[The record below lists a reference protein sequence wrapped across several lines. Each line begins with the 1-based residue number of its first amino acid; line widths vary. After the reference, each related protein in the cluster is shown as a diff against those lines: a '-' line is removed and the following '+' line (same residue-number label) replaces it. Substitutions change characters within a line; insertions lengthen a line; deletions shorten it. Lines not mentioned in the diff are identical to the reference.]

1 MCHLPST
8 LNYVMELDQ
17 QCRLEKETS
26 CAHRVH
32 TTLNMDNYAHLLGV
46 GRRKGGVLEVHM
58 SPPVRLYK
66 GGIKN
71 THKLFEI
78 EVYTP
83 QVLRQALQ
91 F

>member
-1 MCHLPST
+1 
-8 LNYVMELDQ
+8 MELDQ

-26 CAHRVH
+26 RAHRVH
-32 TTLNMDNYAHLLGV
+32 ATLNINNYAHLLGV

-58 SPPVRLYK
+58 SLPPMRLYK

-83 QVLRQALQ
+83 QVLTSGRTEVTHD
-91 F
+91 